1 MTTVYP
7 TSEDSFDRPSAVS
20 PLTGHA
26 ALHDDLADAIEA
38 IQNKVG
44 VDNSTDATS
53 IDYKLAHLGDT
64 YYTETEVDAALATK
78 LGSTAKAAD
87 SEKLDNLNSTQ
98 FLRSDADDTTTGTL
112 TVGGTGKYLR
122 IKDTVNNTHTITFAT
137 ADLSGGR
144 TITFPNASGTVA
156 LTSDFSGAS
165 VNYASSAGSAGNAG
179 TLDNIDSTQFL
190 RSDTADIAT
199 GLITF
204 YRPAGSDWTDATAIV
219 GSANEQ
225 CSLALRGGSDSTT
238 YDKNTIQLRPANTG
252 GASPQP
258 LLYMQNHNNTDQANI
273 QVKSIYY
280 SGSLYP
286 VSSLTVKNTIQDYD
300 GATAVIDS
308 LRPVTFFY
316 NASPDMGKQVGLIA
330 EEVQAVDPMFV
341 AETDVPSLNLN
352 SIVGLAIA
360 GLQEANTRITELEA
374 KVAEL
379 EGR

>member
-7 TSEDSFDRPSAVS
+7 ASEDSFDRPTASS
-20 PLTGHA
+20 SLSGHA

-38 IQNKVG
+38 IENKVG

-53 IDYKLAHLGDT
+53 IDYKLANLGDT
-64 YYTETEVDAALATK
+64 YYTETEVDAALAAKLDSSAYTAGDVLTK
-78 LGSTAKAAD
+78 IKTVDGSGSGLDADLLDGNEASAFATSGHNHSTVYLGISAKAAD
-87 SEKLDNLNSTQ
+87 SDKLDNL
-98 FLRSDADDTTTGTL
+98 
-112 TVGGTGKYLR
+112 
-122 IKDTVNNTHTITFAT
+122 
-137 ADLSGGR
+137 
-144 TITFPNASGTVA
+144 
-156 LTSDFSGAS
+156 
-165 VNYASSAGSAGNAG
+165 
-179 TLDNIDSTQFL
+179 DSTQFL
-190 RSDTADIAT
+190 RSDTADTAT

-204 YRPAGSDWTDATAIV
+204 YRSAGTDWTGATAV
-219 GSANEQ
+219 VRSSNEQ
-225 CSLALRGGSDSTT
+225 CSLALRGGDDSTT

-258 LLYMQNHNNTDQANI
+258 LLYMQNHDNSDQANI

-308 LRPVTFFY
+308 LRPVTFLY

>member
-7 TSEDSFDRPSAVS
+7 TSEDSFARPTASS
-20 PLTGHA
+20 SLSGHA

-38 IQNKVG
+38 IENKVG
-44 VDNSTDATS
+44 VDNSTDVTS
-53 IDYKLAHLGDT
+53 IDYKLANLGNT
-64 YYTETEVDAALATK
+64 YYTETEVDTALAAKLDSSAYTASDVLTK
-78 LGSTAKAAD
+78 IKTVDGASSGLDADLLDGNHASAFLTSGGTAVNSD
-87 SEKLDNLNSTQ
+87 KLDNLDSSQ
-98 FLRSDADDTTTGTL
+98 FLRSDANDT
-112 TVGGTGKYLR
+112 
-122 IKDTVNNTHTITFAT
+122 
-137 ADLSGGR
+137 
-144 TITFPNASGTVA
+144 
-156 LTSDFSGAS
+156 
-165 VNYASSAGSAGNAG
+165 
-179 TLDNIDSTQFL
+179 
-190 RSDTADIAT
+190 AT

-204 YRPAGSDWTDATAIV
+204 YRNAGTDWTDATAV
-219 GSANEQ
+219 VRSSNEQ
-225 CSLALRGGSDSTT
+225 CSLALRGGGDSTT
-238 YDKNTIQLRPANTG
+238 YDKNTVQLRPANNG
-252 GASPQP
+252 SASPEP
-258 LLYMQNHNNTDQANI
+258 LLYIQNHNDTDQANI

-308 LRPVTFFY
+308 LRPVTFLY

>member
-7 TSEDSFDRPSAVS
+7 ASEDSFDRPTASS
-20 PLTGHA
+20 SLSGHA

-38 IQNKVG
+38 IENKVG

-64 YYTETEVDAALATK
+64 YYTETEVDTALAAKLNSSAYTANDVLTK
-78 LGSTAKAAD
+78 IKTVDGAGSGLDADLLDGNQASAFSLAHSHPYLSSTGKAAD
-87 SEKLDNLNSTQ
+87 SDKLDGL
-98 FLRSDADDTTTGTL
+98 
-112 TVGGTGKYLR
+112 
-122 IKDTVNNTHTITFAT
+122 
-137 ADLSGGR
+137 
-144 TITFPNASGTVA
+144 
-156 LTSDFSGAS
+156 
-165 VNYASSAGSAGNAG
+165 
-179 TLDNIDSTQFL
+179 DSTQFL
-190 RSDTADIAT
+190 RSDTANTAT
-199 GLITF
+199 GLVTF
-204 YRPAGSDWTDATAIV
+204 DRSAGTDWTDATAV
-219 GSANEQ
+219 VRSSNEQ
-225 CSLALRGGSDSTT
+225 CSLALRGGGDSTT

-252 GASPQP
+252 GGSPQP
-258 LLYMQNHNNTDQANI
+258 LLYMQNHDNSDQANI

-308 LRPVTFFY
+308 LRPVTFLY

-360 GLQEANTRITELEA
+360 GLKEANTRIAELEA

-379 EGR
+379 EAG